1 MLKKKLWDN
10 NKKEKKARDL
20 GNEISRDG
28 RFDARLNHPE
38 RSRRTNAIILARLPR
53 ISQLI
58 CSLLCCVATMVTVAG
73 RGSVDGGTGQG
84 ETN

>member
-1 MLKKKLWDN
+1 MEHVY
-10 NKKEKKARDL
+10 NKNRKEDR
-20 GNEISRDG
+20 EISRDG
-28 RFDARLNHPE
+28 RFDSLLNHPE

-58 CSLLCCVATMVTVAG
+58 CSLLCCVATMVTVA
-73 RGSVDGGTGQG
+73 RGVDQKWGEGAGQG